1 MLAVLS
7 QSQITAVD
15 VSAPSR
21 KQQLA
26 ATQHARRTPPGH
38 GFVRPV
44 SLRRASWLAA
54 WPQRRWT
61 LEARPVGCDL
71 AVRYSLRY
79 GRPSARAARQD
90 AWSRGEPIQKSS
102 ARALVRW
109 RIPAGVMDE
118 DNGERDDDGGF
129 AHGPEH
135 ARCYPM
141 DGPDRPARMNRSR
154 PCAVTRMALYVV
166 CRSPAD

>member
-54 WPQRRWT
+54 WPRSAGGRWRHGRLGAISPCAT
-61 LEARPVGCDL
+61 IRPPEGAGGASRCMIT
-71 AVRYSLRY
+71 
-79 GRPSARAARQD
+79 GRA
-90 AWSRGEPIQKSS
+90 EKSS